1 MKFSPKKSLI
11 ILFSGVLLLAACGD
25 SASVNSNQSANS
37 ANQTESSNNNNAN
50 IAKDDVAELSGLI
63 NSPFEF
69 DDSSV
74 WREVNMGTPSER
86 VPGPTDRKLIAV
98 LKFTTEQADEIVKR
112 AETYKA
118 PVAVQM
124 EAEEWFPPE
133 LIAQSGASGDDTIKG
148 NSYAANDFVKT
159 PYTGGKLTRIVNTD
173 YFVLELITN

>member
-1 MKFSPKKSLI
+1 M
-11 ILFSGVLLLAACGD
+11 
-25 SASVNSNQSANS
+25 
-37 ANQTESSNNNNAN
+37 
-50 IAKDDVAELSGLI
+50 
-63 NSPFEF
+63 
-69 DDSSV
+69 
-74 WREVNMGTPSER
+74 
-86 VPGPTDRKLIAV
+86 
-98 LKFTTEQADEIVKR
+98 KFTTEQADEIVKR